1 MVNFKGDIMD
11 RLEIE
16 WLITLKDITD
26 ENKYHIT
33 NCIRLEYLESK
44 LKPNVGDI
52 LFASITHD

>member
-1 MVNFKGDIMD
+1 MK
-11 RLEIE
+11 REEIE
-16 WLITLKDITD
+16 YLRTLVDITD
-26 ENKYHIT
+26 EKKYHIT